1 MSKTIVHIDQISD
14 GGTNPETNIME
25 EVLWT
30 LKFDN
35 NEGIR
40 TLGRSQ
46 MLEYLTAGTSP
57 IQNVHS
63 FKKWEIKTRLGHTIR
78 TWVIVYDDK
87 SHVQLNNDS
96 FYSLLTNGHR
106 NKDEE
111 KEESIETEE
120 EIEGQRGAISKAIQ
134 QAQEE
139 AQGGRTTSKEDKE
152 KVDAFREQ
160 VMEGGDQ
167 ARGGGNYEDFRDL
180 IRRDSAP
187 HPDSKGYEDKH

>member
-30 LKFDN
+30 LLFDN
-35 NEGIR
+35 DEGTRI
-40 TLGRSQ
+40 LGRSQ

-57 IQNVHS
+57 IKNVHS

-78 TWVIVYDDK
+78 TWVVVYDDK

-106 NKDEE
+106 NKEEE
-111 KEESIETEE
+111 KKESIDTEE
-120 EIEGQRGAISKAIQ
+120 VIESQRGAISKAIQ

-139 AQGGRTTSKEDKE
+139 AQADRITSREEKEE
-152 KVDAFREQ
+152 LST
-160 VMEGGDQ
+160 
-167 ARGGGNYEDFRDL
+167 FRDQVREESMAKGNEEAYREL
-180 IRRDSAP
+180 IREDALP
-187 HPDSKGYEDKH
+187 HPDAKGYTDKK

>member
-30 LKFDN
+30 LLFDN
-35 NEGIR
+35 DEGTRI
-40 TLGRSQ
+40 LGRSQ

-57 IQNVHS
+57 IKNVHS

-78 TWVIVYDDK
+78 TWVVVYDDK

-106 NKDEE
+106 NKEEE
-111 KEESIETEE
+111 KKESIDTEE
-120 EIEGQRGAISKAIQ
+120 VIESQRGAISKAIQ

-139 AQGGRTTSKEDKE
+139 AQADRITSREEKEE
-152 KVDAFREQ
+152 LST
-160 VMEGGDQ
+160 
-167 ARGGGNYEDFRDL
+167 FRDQVREESMAKGNEEAYREL
-180 IRRDSAP
+180 IREDALA
-187 HPDSKGYEDKH
+187 HPDAKGYTDKK

>member
-30 LKFDN
+30 LEFDN
-35 NEGIR
+35 NGGTR

-57 IQNVHS
+57 IKNVHS

-106 NKDEE
+106 NKEEE
-111 KEESIETEE
+111 KKSSTETEE
-120 EIEGQRGAISKAIQ
+120 VIESQRGAISKAIQ

-139 AQGGRTTSKEDKE
+139 AQAEKITSKEDKE
-152 KVDAFREQ
+152 KVEAFRDSDF
-160 VMEGGDQ
+160 VRKGEGK
-167 ARGGGNYEDFRDL
+167 ESFHEE
-180 IRRDSAP
+180 IRKDYYS
-187 HPDSKGYEDKH
+187 HPDAKGYEDKH

>member
-30 LKFDN
+30 LLFDN
-35 NEGIR
+35 DEGTRI
-40 TLGRSQ
+40 LGRSQ

-57 IQNVHS
+57 IKNVHS

-78 TWVIVYDDK
+78 TWVVVYDDK

-106 NKDEE
+106 NKEEE
-111 KEESIETEE
+111 KKELIDTEE
-120 EIEGQRGAISKAIQ
+120 VIESQRGAISKAIQ

-139 AQGGRTTSKEDKE
+139 AQADRITSREEKEE
-152 KVDAFREQ
+152 LST
-160 VMEGGDQ
+160 
-167 ARGGGNYEDFRDL
+167 FRDQVREESMAKGNEEAYREL
-180 IRRDSAP
+180 IREDALP
-187 HPDSKGYEDKH
+187 HPDAKGYTDKK

>member
-30 LKFDN
+30 LEFDN
-35 NEGIR
+35 NGGTR

-57 IQNVHS
+57 IKNVHS

-106 NKDEE
+106 NKEEE
-111 KEESIETEE
+111 KKSSTETEE
-120 EIEGQRGAISKAIQ
+120 VIESQRGAISKAIQ

-139 AQGGRTTSKEDKE
+139 SQTNRITSQEEKKELTSFRDKIKE
-152 KVDAFREQ
+152 
-160 VMEGGDQ
+160 EGVVK
-167 ARGGGNYEDFRDL
+167 GNYEDFRDL
-180 IRRDSAP
+180 IKRDASP
-187 HPDSKGYEDKH
+187 NPDAKGYEDKH